1 MAELHYWQYHIHASG
16 ADAAP
21 KLVACYLAVTDAK
34 SVSTDVFSGDSYLE
48 DFLRRFYRIDPQA
61 YVRDYPLRA
70 EALLGAL
77 LAKRHCAWRFG
88 ILSDLTPPAAQ
99 AVHPLSRDFREPDHE
114 ENGVKLWL
122 MEEGDVIREVPP
134 PAAS

>member
-1 MAELHYWQYHIHASG
+1 MAELHYWQYRIYASG
-16 ADAAP
+16 ANARP
-21 KLVACYLAVTDAK
+21 KLVARYLAATESK
-34 SVSTDVFSGDSYLE
+34 SVHADVFSGDSYLE
-48 DFLRRFYRIDPQA
+48 DFLRRFYRIDPQR

-88 ILSDLTPPAAQ
+88 ILSDLTPPPGQ
-99 AVHPLSRDFREPDHE
+99 AVHPLSLDFRKPDHE

-122 MEEGDVIREVPP
+122 MEEGDVIQE
-134 PAAS
+134 AARPTTS